1 MPGERILAP
10 IPSTPS
16 VGVPLSS
23 LLQRFRERRVVQW
36 SFAYLAAAWLLL
48 QVVSDL
54 ADPWGIPGGW
64 IRGLT
69 VVLAVGFLFAV
80 VLAWYHG
87 EKGHQ
92 RVTGPELLILAGIAG
107 LAATLLSLSDRS
119 GTVQDPP
126 AGSAPATSIAVL
138 PFLDLS
144 PDGSQQHFGDGIAT
158 EIIHRISRDGRL
170 QISGRSSAFALRDRP
185 AAEVGRALGV
195 ASILEGTVRTDG
207 EQMRIQ
213 VSLVSAD
220 DGFERWSRQFDRSAE
235 SILQVQ
241 AEIANAVVAE
251 LTGTAL
257 EEAGDQG
264 TISPEAADLYFRGR
278 AHWNRRTR
286 SDLLRAVE
294 LFERASAL
302 APGYARLASGLADTY
317 AVLGFY
323 QYLPPDE
330 AFPAAVRY
338 AGRALE
344 LDPALP
350 DAVAAIAYVDM
361 YYHWDWDAAEE
372 GFLRALGLD
381 PGYAVAHQWYGNLLV
396 ILGRHAEAQRQFRRA
411 VELEPLSLIT
421 RAAQYWGLFYAGDF
435 QGALEGMD
443 QVLALDPTYEL
454 AHYWRGWVL
463 QQLGRMDESIQS
475 LEIAVSLSDSSGI
488 TLAALAGAYGRAGR
502 GTESGV
508 LLERLSDPART
519 PNPPAYEL
527 GKAFLAA
534 GREDLG
540 FRWLQRA
547 WADRANQLAL
557 IGQDPEMDPF
567 RGDPRLAA
575 LVRRMRLD

>member
-1 MPGERILAP
+1 M
-10 IPSTPS
+10 
-16 VGVPLSS
+16 SS
-23 LLQRFRERRVVQW
+23 LLVRFRERRVVQW
-36 SFAYLAAAWLLL
+36 SLAYLAAAWLLL

-54 ADPWGIPGGW
+54 ADPWGIPGVW
-64 IRGLT
+64 IRALT
-69 VVLAVGFLFAV
+69 VALALGFFVTL

-107 LAATLLSLSDRS
+107 VAAALLSLGGRPTAPISTNGDL
-119 GTVQDPP
+119 DPSP
-126 AGSAPATSIAVL
+126 PATSIAVL

-144 PDGSQQHFGDGIAT
+144 PDGSQQHFGDGVAT

-207 EQMRIQ
+207 DRMRIQ
-213 VSLVSAD
+213 VSLVSAA

-235 SILQVQ
+235 SILQLQ

-251 LTGTAL
+251 LTGTAM
-257 EEAGDQG
+257 EETADQG
-264 TISPEAADLYFRGR
+264 ILSPEAADLYFQAR
-278 AHWNRRTR
+278 AHWTRRTR
-286 SDLLRAVE
+286 ADLLRAME
-294 LFERASAL
+294 LFEQASAM

-338 AGRALE
+338 ANHALS
-344 LDPALP
+344 LDPQLP

-361 YYHWDWDAAEE
+361 YYHWDWSAAEE
-372 GFLRALGLD
+372 GFLRALNLD

-396 ILGRHAEAQRQFRRA
+396 ILGRHPEALRQFRRA

-421 RAAQYWGLFYAGDF
+421 RAAQYWGLFYARDF
-435 QGALEGMD
+435 QGALDGLD
-443 QVLALDPTYEL
+443 QVLTLDPSYEL
-454 AHYWRGWVL
+454 AHYWRGWTL
-463 QQLGRMDESIQS
+463 QQLGRMDEAIRS
-475 LEIAVSLSDSSGI
+475 LENAVALSDSSAI
-488 TLAALAGAYGRAGR
+488 TLAALAGGYGRADR
-502 GTESGV
+502 VTDAKP
-508 LLERLSDPART
+508 LLDRLTDPTLT

-534 GREDLG
+534 GDEDLG
-540 FRWLQRA
+540 FRWLERA
-547 WADRANQLAL
+547 WAERANQLAF
-557 IGQDPEMDPF
+557 IGQDPELDPL
-567 RGDPRLAA
+567 RGDPRLAS
-575 LVRRMRLD
+575 LIRRMRVD